1 MADSGVF
8 PGYNQVL
15 EFVKTSL
22 AKVIRSSDK
31 VPQHVAFI
39 MDGNRRFAK
48 KHNMELNEG
57 HNAGFESMCR
67 VLELCYESGMKV
79 ATVFAF
85 SIENFK
91 RSPLEVNWLMELAKD
106 KMKQIAQHGELAE
119 QYGIKVRVIGDR
131 SLLPPDV
138 LKEVELAEEV
148 TKNNKRAVLN
158 ICFPYTGREEIVHSI
173 QEIMEETAEGIIDYR
188 EINEK
193 TIEDHLYTKGQP
205 PVELLIRTSGV
216 TRLSDFLLWQLSSKG
231 CTVELVD
238 CLWPEF
244 TPFSML
250 KILLKFA
257 FKKTFSPSNDE
268 DDELKKKTT

>member
-1 MADSGVF
+1 MSDSGSF
-8 PGYNQVL
+8 PGYNQFL
-15 EFVKTSL
+15 EMVKTTL

-48 KHNMELNEG
+48 KNNMEVNEG

-67 VLELCYESGMKV
+67 ILELCYESGMKV

-91 RSPLEVNWLMELAKD
+91 RSTFEVNWLMELAKD
-106 KMKQIAQHGELAE
+106 KIKQISQHGELAE
-119 QYGIKVRVIGDR
+119 QYGIKVQIIGDR
-131 SLLPPDV
+131 SLLPADV
-138 LKEVELAEEV
+138 LKEVELAEEI
-148 TKNNKRAVLN
+148 TMNNSRAVLN

-173 QEIMEETAEGIIDYR
+173 QGIMKETAMGEIDYR
-188 EINEK
+188 DIDEQ
-193 TIEDHLYTKGQP
+193 TIEDHLYTQGQP

-216 TRLSDFLLWQLSSKG
+216 TRLSDFLLWQLSNRG
-231 CTVELVD
+231 CTIELVD

-250 KILLKFA
+250 KILIKFA
-257 FKKTFSPSNDE
+257 FKKTYSPSNEE
-268 DDELKKKTT
+268 DDELKKKK